1 MLIHTP
7 RLRLLTCQLPHLE
20 AIVREPKSLGP
31 LLGVCIP
38 DGWPVHPEAY
48 ACVLA
53 VLRADPLLVYT
64 GWWLYL
70 FLDPERR
77 ALVGCGGFRGNP
89 TTQGVVEVGCEIAPA
104 YRGQGL
110 ATEAVRALVR
120 YAFTRPCVTAVE
132 AHSLAGRNAQARVLE
147 KAGFRKLARN
157 KELRDGVWC
166 WRITLDAYLGA
177 QCRAG

>member
-20 AIVREPKSLGP
+20 AIVREPKTLGP

-38 DGWPVHPEAY
+38 DGWPMHPEAY
-48 ACVLA
+48 ASAMAMLKA
-53 VLRADPLLVYT
+53 NPLLAYS

-77 ALVGCGGFRGNP
+77 ALVGCGGFKGGP
-89 TTQGVVEVGCEIAPA
+89 TTEGVVEVGCEIAPA
-104 YRGQGL
+104 YRGRGL
-110 ATEAVRALVR
+110 ATEAVLALVR
-120 YAFTRPCVTAVE
+120 YAFTRPCVMAVE

-147 KAGFRKLARN
+147 KAGFGKVARN
-157 KELRDGVWC
+157 NDRRNGVWR

-177 QCRAG
+177 QRRAG